1 MHTSAKNGL
10 LGNELVKCFSSPS
23 HSHPKMSKANQC
35 HRKQQYSVQS
45 NCFLSNQSPRS
56 QCRWLRHK
64 WKTFNGLASAG
75 IKRCFASNLMAVML
89 VLISI
94 QFGASEKKDDYD
106 LEIYSVA
113 SGYAHLPCNITPPID
128 DGVRLV
134 LWYKDKNPQPV
145 YSFDARFSVI
155 KHWSEDRE
163 FQARASFR
171 DSSKPAQLIISNVQ
185 MDDKGVYKCRVDFR
199 ENPTV
204 ITKIKLNI
212 VEEANKPV
220 IMDGDGS
227 AVMGDIGPFRLKDN
241 LILVCLVE
249 GGKPKPEVIWFR
261 DGQVYDRESD
271 PSTYEDVMQNTLVIQ
286 SLDRSFHDSHFECK
300 AINNNVTEWPRW
312 VQRLIGIAIFI
323 FFLFFFFFHFPHNI
337 TVIN

>member
-1 MHTSAKNGL
+1 
-10 LGNELVKCFSSPS
+10 
-23 HSHPKMSKANQC
+23 
-35 HRKQQYSVQS
+35 
-45 NCFLSNQSPRS
+45 
-56 QCRWLRHK
+56 
-64 WKTFNGLASAG
+64 
-75 IKRCFASNLMAVML
+75 MAVML

-300 AINNNVTEWPRW
+300 AINNNVTEWPR
-312 VQRLIGIAIFI
+312 
-323 FFLFFFFFHFPHNI
+323 
-337 TVIN
+337 